1 MELALS
7 VWWNSLLGSSFSV
20 SKSSSGW
27 NEETGDVTNQ
37 SIEDI
42 LVILC
47 SFLCSV
53 RGRLNPMGC
62 VPWVPYGWLSVGC
75 GQWETFARD
84 QRVSGRSQGVGP
96 HPPPA
101 LGPLLATLDFPQL
114 HLLSE
119 LLHGSSSWAWSPC
132 YAISS
137 SCPFR
142 PGAVTVPPMLDSKAL
157 HIDFGSCDPSPP
169 L

>member
-1 MELALS
+1 M
-7 VWWNSLLGSSFSV
+7 V
-20 SKSSSGW
+20 
-27 NEETGDVTNQ
+27 NQ

-47 SFLCSV
+47 SFLSSALCEEGS
-53 RGRLNPMGC
+53 GRLNPVGC

-96 HPPPA
+96 HSPPA
-101 LGPLLATLDFPQL
+101 LGLLLATLDSPRL

-119 LLHGSSSWAWSPC
+119 LLHGSSS
-132 YAISS
+132 
-137 SCPFR
+137 
-142 PGAVTVPPMLDSKAL
+142 
-157 HIDFGSCDPSPP
+157 
-169 L
+169 